1 MTLALQCRGLQPQGE
16 PPLAPLDLDVRAGSV
31 VVIAARS
38 GVQRNQLLLA
48 LAALE
53 PAHCRAHM
61 MSGVDLLKPDRRRRG
76 RRPTDS
82 GFISHAFP
90 LMSNL
95 NACANVML
103 PLMYHRKMPRR
114 EAITA
119 AHALLD
125 AVDFRADRTALPAFL
140 DRRSR
145 WQALLARALGNRPPL
160 LFIDEPF
167 ELDSVEHWTS
177 IGDLLL
183 SLQQQFDCTLIV
195 ETANLEFARHHA
207 EQTVYADAQTAL
219 VLAPEEAF
227 SPDNPYANW
236 TAYLRRL
243 GTYPIPA

>member
-1 MTLALQCRGLQPQGE
+1 M
-16 PPLAPLDLDVRAGSV
+16 
-31 VVIAARS
+31 
-38 GVQRNQLLLA
+38 
-48 LAALE
+48 
-53 PAHCRAHM
+53 
-61 MSGVDLLKPDRRRRG
+61 
-76 RRPTDS
+76 
-82 GFISHAFP
+82 
-90 LMSNL
+90 
-95 NACANVML
+95 
-103 PLMYHRKMPRR
+103 
-114 EAITA
+114 
-119 AHALLD
+119 
-125 AVDFRADRTALPAFL
+125 PAFL